1 MIQVNIKDY
10 GAEADRKELQT
21 EAVQKAIDACREKG
35 GGEILI
41 PAGTYRIGS
50 IRLYSHMTL
59 HLLEGARLEGS
70 KDYRDY
76 QDYHVPS
83 TLRYVKD
90 EEYIR
95 IWHLPPYY
103 VYGMIC
109 AFEAEEVSIIGE
121 KDSVID
127 GQDCF
132 DANGEEK
139 FRGPMGMILCR
150 CNKVKLEGY
159 TFVNSANWSHQIDSC
174 HEVDIRRVTILA
186 GHDGFNLHHCRNI
199 RIQDCHLET
208 GDDCFAGYDVQDLKV
223 TDCYAN
229 TACNFM
235 RIGGCRLLFERCTF
249 EGPGHY
255 PHISENTYY
264 THAVFKYYAIRPDE
278 IPEDSEDI
286 TFRGCRI
293 SGAARLLSYSYR
305 EKGLHQDNRP
315 LRSLCFEDTE
325 ISDMEELSFFKGN
338 GEACRLIFRRVKLEL
353 KESNHPFLEVDS
365 SISLELDQ
373 VSCSRKLEIL
383 AEIGTALDI
392 RQSPQADVMR
402 K

>member
-10 GAEADRKELQT
+10 GAEPDRKELQT
-21 EAVQKAIDACREKG
+21 EAVQAAIEACREKG

-76 QDYHVPS
+76 QDCHVPS

-95 IWHLPPYY
+95 IWNLPPYY

-109 AFEAEEVSIIGE
+109 AFEAQEVSIIGE

-127 GQDCF
+127 G
-132 DANGEEK
+132 
-139 FRGPMGMILCR
+139 
-150 CNKVKLEGY
+150 
-159 TFVNSANWSHQIDSC
+159 
-174 HEVDIRRVTILA
+174 
-186 GHDGFNLHHCRNI
+186 
-199 RIQDCHLET
+199 QDCHLET
-208 GDDCFAGYDVQDLKV
+208 GDDCFAGYDVQELKV

-235 RIGGCRLLFERCTF
+235 RIGGCHMLFERCTF

-264 THAVFKYYAIRPDE
+264 THAVFKYYAVRPDE

-353 KESNHPFLEVDS
+353 KESNHPFLEIDS

-373 VSCSRKLEIL
+373 VSCNRKLEIL